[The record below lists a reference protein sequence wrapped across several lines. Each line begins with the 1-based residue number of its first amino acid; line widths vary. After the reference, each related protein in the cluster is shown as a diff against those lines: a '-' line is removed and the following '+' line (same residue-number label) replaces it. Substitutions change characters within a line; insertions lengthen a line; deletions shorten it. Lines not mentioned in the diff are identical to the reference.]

1 MMFVIRATTLAMLVF
16 SLATTARTEE
26 VKAGDLVVANAWS
39 RATPGGAK
47 VGGGYLTVTN
57 NGSAADRLT
66 GGFTDV
72 AGKVE
77 VHEMGMGDGGVMTM
91 RQLTDGV
98 TIAPGK
104 TVTLAP
110 GGIHLMLL
118 DLKTPLK
125 QGQPVSITLDFEKAG
140 PVKVSFD
147 VLGVGAQGP
156 AGAMKPAMPMH
167 DHSKM

>member
-1 MMFVIRATTLAMLVF
+1 MMFLIRATTLAMLVF
-16 SLATTARTEE
+16 SLATSARTEE
-26 VKAGDLVVANAWS
+26 VKAGDLVITKAWS

-66 GGFTDV
+66 GGYSDV
-72 AGKVE
+72 TGKVE
-77 VHEMGMGDGGVMTM
+77 VHEMSMGDGGVMTM
-91 RQLTDGV
+91 RHLEDGLTV
-98 TIAPGK
+98 PPGK

-118 DLKTPLK
+118 DLKTPLR
-125 QGQPVSITLDFEKAG
+125 QGQPVAITLDFEKAG
-140 PVKVSFD
+140 PVKVVFD

-156 AGAMKPAMPMH
+156 AGAPAPAMQMH